1 MYIDVDKGKL
11 GFVKD
16 EKLWGG
22 ISTNQTLGE
31 NDALVPKVTSSY
43 GGVTVS
49 MKHADSGSK
58 STFNNHPYRIQGNC
72 GDGHEITLLDHQ
84 CLKVKDII

>member
-22 ISTNQTLGE
+22 VSTNQTLGE

-49 MKHADSGSK
+49 MKHTDSGSE
-58 STFNNHPYRIQGNC
+58 STL
-72 GDGHEITLLDHQ
+72 ITL
-84 CLKVKDII
+84 IIHIEYNEIAGMVMKLHERYKITLTL